1 MANSLLPPEER
12 DLTPDQV
19 EALDKRRDLGH
30 TLLVIAGQFAVIATI
45 LLLWVGQDLAWSP
58 GWAHPIAYYFA
69 LALAVCMNV
78 EESRAEARGA
88 RQGSRV
94 RAAGQ
99 SHLDRCREGANQIAE
114 NICQERPACNRVF
127 THFPK
132 HIPFI
137 SCLHFKCDC
146 PGCGQGWR
154 RALQQG
160 ASANTPAIDSM
171 PSRGAGESPLLQK

>member
-1 MANSLLPPEER
+1 MRRIIKKPPAAFAGGGLCAALLLNPVRQASLPAPR
-12 DLTPDQV
+12 
-19 EALDKRRDLGH
+19 LGP
-30 TLLVIAGQFAVIATI
+30 LIRIAGMGTTARIT
-45 LLLWVGQDLAWSP
+45 GRS
-58 GWAHPIAYYFA
+58 FA
-69 LALAVCMNV
+69 LALTVCMNV

-88 RQGSRV
+88 RQESRV

-137 SCLHFKCDC
+137 SCWHFKCDC

-171 PSRGAGESPLLQK
+171 PSRGAGESPLLRK